1 MSKLLKRFAAGLAS
15 AQCGHRN
22 FERALKQE
30 WRAIRT
36 AEQDRAHLATLVRP
50 PLSDARP
57 VEPPVEQS
65 LAPSSSVE
73 PPVRE

>member
-1 MSKLLKRFAAGLAS
+1 MSELLKRFAAGLAS

-22 FERALKQE
+22 FERALRKE

-50 PLSDARP
+50 PFSLAGP
-57 VEPPVEQS
+57 VEPPIEQS
-65 LAPSSSVE
+65 LAPSPSVE
-73 PPVRE
+73 PPARK